1 MIKALIIDDETH
13 CVQRLQRL
21 VEENAADHVAII
33 GNATSVENGIASIR
47 QFDPDLVFL
56 DVQLH
61 DQSGFDLLEQ
71 LGEKNF
77 GVIFTTAYEKYAVR
91 AFRFSALDYLLK
103 PIDAED
109 LVRAIQKVSAAHL
122 QKDTADKLDAL
133 LHNFRNVHGSAKRI
147 AVPVSSGLEFITVG
161 DIIRCESSINYTTIF
176 LQNKQQLLVAKTLKE
191 FDELLGDYNFFRVH
205 NSHLVN
211 LSYIKNFNKGKG
223 GYVTMTDGA
232 VVEVSTRRKDQFLK
246 RLGN

>member
-33 GNATSVENGIASIR
+33 GDASSVENGIASIR
-47 QFDPDLVFL
+47 QYDPDLVFL
-56 DVQLH
+56 DVHLH

-147 AVPVSSGLEFITVG
+147 AVPVSSGL
-161 DIIRCESSINYTTIF
+161 
-176 LQNKQQLLVAKTLKE
+176 
-191 FDELLGDYNFFRVH
+191 
-205 NSHLVN
+205 
-211 LSYIKNFNKGKG
+211 
-223 GYVTMTDGA
+223 
-232 VVEVSTRRKDQFLK
+232 
-246 RLGN
+246 